1 MTLALLAL
9 ALAQE
14 GVVVY
19 FLLLNTVVALL
30 LLAAIRELRMHWH
43 IADDEHLA
51 PVLASEALPPLSLLI
66 TAHAPHAVTSQ
77 DILSYLALEHPRHEV
92 ILVTDGLPDAFAHE
106 YDLYQVPPAVMVTV
120 PTAPVRG
127 YYRSRRYSKLLIID
141 KELAGRADALNA
153 AVNAARYPY
162 FLAMNSGT
170 RLAHDALL
178 RLARPFLLG
187 KSIAVVAAAIRIGEP
202 GPTDAVPRAGPGLAA
217 RWLRGVQTVESL
229 RAQVFSR
236 LGWDPIGGSRDMTG
250 ALGLFLRDHVLAV
263 GGYRVSAAGADSDL
277 ATRVHR
283 YLHDEGSTADI
294 CFVPEPVAWAP
305 AVTARRE
312 LARQRERWHRGLIEL
327 VASNRDLLLRSRYGP
342 TGLLMFP
349 FLLVGEVLAPL
360 IELVA
365 YVCVVAALVHGAA
378 GWSFVALFLV
388 VAPGYTALL
397 SVWSILLERSSA
409 PALGGTRPGADLFFW
424 ALVEPLGYRQMLL
437 WARLRASWRFLR
449 GRHGLR
455 GTPRDVA
462 VGRPNPLSEVI

>member
-30 LLAAIRELRMHWH
+30 LLAAMRELRMHWH

-51 PVLASEALPPLSLLI
+51 PVLASEALPPLSLLV

-92 ILVTDGLPDAFAHE
+92 ILVTDGVPDAFAQE

-170 RLAHDALL
+170 QLAHDALL

-187 KSIAVVAAAIRIGEP
+187 KSIAVVGAAIRIGDH
-202 GPTDAVPRAGPGLAA
+202 GPTDAVPRAGTGLPA

-236 LGWDPIGGSRDMTG
+236 LGWNPIGGSRDMTG

-294 CFVPEPVAWAP
+294 CFVPEPLAWAP

-312 LARQRERWHRGLIEL
+312 LVRQRERWHRGLIEL

-349 FLLVGEVLAPL
+349 YLLVAEVLAPL

-365 YVCVVAALVHGAA
+365 YVCVVAALVNGAS
-378 GWSFVALFLV
+378 GWSFVALFIL
-388 VAPGYTALL
+388 VAPGYTVLL

-409 PALGGTRPGADLFFW
+409 PALGGTRPGADLYFW

-437 WARLRASWRFLR
+437 WARLRTSWRFLR
-449 GRHGLR
+449 GSHSLR

-462 VGRPNPLSEVI
+462 VGRPNPLSESI